1 VRRVPPLERELTD
14 RDLELMELALELAE
28 EAVGAGQEPFGAVV
42 ATADGAI
49 LGRGHNT
56 VRADLDPTAHGEI
69 VAIRDAWRR
78 AGSWGALRGATLYS
92 SCEPCLACSFVT
104 LQARIDRVV
113 FAAYGTDV
121 PGFRPPLGGGITVV
135 AEWVNAQPGWPR
147 LEVVGGLL
155 RERAVGMLR
164 AFPWTA

>member
-92 SCEPCLACSFVT
+92 SCAPCLACSFVT
-104 LQARIDRVV
+104 CRRGSTASSSLPTERTCPGSGRRW
-113 FAAYGTDV
+113 AA
-121 PGFRPPLGGGITVV
+121 
-135 AEWVNAQPGWPR
+135 AS
-147 LEVVGGLL
+147 
-155 RERAVGMLR
+155 
-164 AFPWTA
+164 PWSPSG